1 METMWVHQMVL
12 TSEES
17 ESDVSA
23 WCFRQIQLELD
34 LKRTLF
40 HSCALCRCSS
50 SRTDLHSSGLC
61 PPPPLHQRKLSPP
74 LLSADIP
81 HLQTEK
87 KLILN
92 LVTCG
97 RCYAGIQLLTC
108 FTTWI
113 STQFQL
119 LMGGVRQ
126 TGAMGSEGGKGGEDS
141 QTFKNC
147 MRSG

>member
-1 METMWVHQMVL
+1 METVWVHRMVLL

-17 ESDVSA
+17 KTDVSS
-23 WCFRQIQLELD
+23 WCCRRMQLELD

-40 HSCALCRCSS
+40 HSCALCWCSS
-50 SRTDLHSSGLC
+50 SRTDLRSSGLC
-61 PPPPLHQRKLSPP
+61 PPPLHQRKLSPP

-87 KLILN
+87 KLM
-92 LVTCG
+92 VTCG
-97 RCYAGIQLLTC
+97 RWYAGIQLLTC
-108 FTTWI
+108 FTTRI
-113 STQFQL
+113 PTQFQL

-126 TGAMGSEGGKGGEDS
+126 TGAMRSEGGKGGEDS
-141 QTFKNC
+141 QTFKKY